1 MAVLKV
7 IEVMA
12 DSEKSWS
19 DAANNAVKKA
29 SRTVKKIRSVWVK
42 DQSAIVKGG
51 KIVKYRVTVKLSFE
65 INGK

>member
-1 MAVLKV
+1 MAILKV

-29 SRTVKKIRSVWVK
+29 SKTIKKIRTVWVK
-42 DQSAIVKGG
+42 DQSATVKGG
-51 KIVKYRVTVKLSFE
+51 NIAKYRVTVKLTFE
-65 INGK
+65 LEG